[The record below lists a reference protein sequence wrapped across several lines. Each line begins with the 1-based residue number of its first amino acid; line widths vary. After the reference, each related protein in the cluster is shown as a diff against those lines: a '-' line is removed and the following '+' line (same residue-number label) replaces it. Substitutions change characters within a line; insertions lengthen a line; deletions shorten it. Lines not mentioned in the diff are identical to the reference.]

1 MKFSRYGLRLQA
13 QRSNE
18 SPSGAFKQ
26 RNGLAQ
32 QDGGA
37 SPREVS
43 RKEKYRP
50 RSTGEGFCR
59 VKRRQNESG
68 VLRGGK
74 NLHGEQ
80 ILAVLYFSTKLVG
93 FVTENIMVCRVRQD
107 GFVKFIAIKL

>member
-37 SPREVS
+37 LPRQVPV
-43 RKEKYRP
+43 KEKYRP
-50 RSTGEGFCR
+50 SSAAMDFVG
-59 VKRRQNESG
+59 VNRRQNESG
-68 VLRGGK
+68 VLRGG
-74 NLHGEQ
+74 
-80 ILAVLYFSTKLVG
+80 
-93 FVTENIMVCRVRQD
+93 
-107 GFVKFIAIKL
+107 

>member
-37 SPREVS
+37 SPREVP
-43 RKEKYRP
+43 EK
-50 RSTGEGFCR
+50 
-59 VKRRQNESG
+59 
-68 VLRGGK
+68 K
-74 NLHGEQ
+74 NTAY
-80 ILAVLYFSTKLVG
+80 AVQAKDFVG
-93 FVTENIMVCRVRQD
+93 
-107 GFVKFIAIKL
+107 